1 MSDLLDSTAEA
12 ARWLH
17 VEKGLSNQEIA
28 KQMNMTASAVANAL
42 RRAGVLPKLQR
53 SGAYVSGP
61 GIRTGEAPKPILINQ
76 RDPCGFCGVRADVH
90 GKFGCKRWR
99 PL

>member
-1 MSDLLDSTAEA
+1 MSGLLDSTAEA

-28 KQMNMTASAVANAL
+28 QQMNMTASAVANAL
-42 RRAGVLPKLQR
+42 RRAGVLPQLQR
-53 SGAYVSGP
+53 SGAYVTGA
-61 GIRTGEAPKPILINQ
+61 GTRTGEAPKPILIDA

-90 GKFGCKRWR
+90 AEFGCKRWR
-99 PL
+99 AL

>member
-1 MSDLLDSTAEA
+1 MTDQTAEA
-12 ARWLH
+12 CRWMS
-17 VEKGLSNQEIA
+17 VEKGMSNQEIA
-28 KQMNMTASAVANAL
+28 ARMNMTASAVANAL

-61 GIRTGEAPKPILINQ
+61 GIRTGEAPKPILIDQ

-90 GKFGCKRWR
+90 DEFGCKRWR